1 MADRTAYNRPLGELF
16 SDLLAG
22 FNRMVHEEVE
32 LAKAEM
38 SEKISK
44 AVVYIVL
51 LAIGAFLAYAGL
63 LAVLAACISALA
75 RVLPFWLSALLVG
88 LVALAIALG
97 FLIFGIQGL
106 KRSNL
111 RPQQTI
117 ETVKEG
123 VEWAKRQ
130 L

>member
-1 MADRTAYNRPLGELF
+1 MADRAADNRPLGELF
-16 SDLLAG
+16 SDLLQG
-22 FNRMVHEEVE
+22 FNRMVREEVQ
-32 LAKAEM
+32 LARAEM
-38 SEKISK
+38 SQKISQ
-44 AVVYIVL
+44 AIVYVVL

-75 RVLPFWLSALLVG
+75 KVLPVWLSALLVG
-88 LVALAIALG
+88 LVALALALG
-97 FLIFGIQGL
+97 FLILGIRGL
-106 KRSNL
+106 KRSDFKP
-111 RPQQTI
+111 RQTI